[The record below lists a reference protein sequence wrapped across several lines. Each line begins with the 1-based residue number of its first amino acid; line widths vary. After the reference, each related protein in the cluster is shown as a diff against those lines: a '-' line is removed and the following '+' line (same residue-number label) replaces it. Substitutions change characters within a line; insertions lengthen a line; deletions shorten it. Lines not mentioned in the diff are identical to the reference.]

1 MSEYT
6 TEREFGWDDEIQ
18 NDGNP
23 FQVLPEGDY
32 TFDVEKFER
41 ARQNATDKMPACN
54 KAVLTLSLSNAEAK
68 GTLKT
73 NLFLHSRYEWKLCQ
87 FFKAIGQRQHG
98 EAMRMNWNAV
108 PGASGTCRVETRPW
122 KDRSGKERE
131 GNEIAEFYDPQ
142 ERPVQPPEPPT
153 PGASSAPGG
162 YTPGQ
167 F

>member
-18 NDGNP
+18 NDGSP

-32 TFDVEKFER
+32 DFRVEKFER
-41 ARQNATDKMPACN
+41 ARQSATDKMPACN
-54 KAVLTLSLSNAEAK
+54 KAVLTLSVFNAEAK

-87 FFKAIGQRQHG
+87 FFKAIGQRPHG